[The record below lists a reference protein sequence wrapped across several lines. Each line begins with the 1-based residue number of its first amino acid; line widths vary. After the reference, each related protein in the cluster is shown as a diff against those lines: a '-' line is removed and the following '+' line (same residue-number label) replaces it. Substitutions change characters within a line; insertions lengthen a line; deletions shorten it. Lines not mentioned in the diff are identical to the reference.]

1 MKRRV
6 GERMQGGPPPPPQ
19 LPQHLTPQR
28 PGAEGDWL
36 NLIADLLGSLPPT
49 LASAFLPPAF
59 CLGNSGLHSQST
71 PLIPTFQAVSVLP
84 MGGHPPSPT
93 PSNSWHLRRAQG
105 VRAILGLSQAAAVAL
120 QQDLSNF

>member
-93 PSNSWHLRRAQG
+93 PSAFAMFLYP
-105 VRAILGLSQAAAVAL
+105 GLEVYFYQPTG
-120 QQDLSNF
+120 QI